1 MNKQQLAA
9 RIWRSANKMRSKIEA
24 NEYKD
29 YILGFIFYMFLSNQE
44 EEFLKKDGWTKEDMQ
59 ADLHEDHLEE
69 AQYCRDKLG
78 YFIPYEHLFST
89 WLDMKFDF
97 TVDNVTVA
105 LSSFSR
111 NINESHKKVF
121 QNIFHTLETGLTNLG
136 QGQAAQ
142 TSAIRD
148 LIALIK
154 DIPTDAKQDYDVLGF
169 IYEFL
174 IGNFAANAGKKAGE
188 FYTPHEVSVVMSEII
203 ANHLKGR
210 SEIEIYDPTSGSG
223 SLLINIGQSVGRFIE
238 NKDKIKYYAQEL
250 KENTY
255 NLTRM
260 NLVMRGIIP
269 SNITVRNGDTL
280 AEDWPLF
287 EDGADGKPD
296 ESTYVLLRVDAVVA
310 NPPYS
315 QNWDPSNRDNDPR
328 FKRYGLAPSSKADY
342 AFLLHNLYH
351 IKPDGIV
358 TIVLPHG
365 VLFRGGE
372 EERIRT
378 NLIENNNIDTIIG
391 LPANIFYGT
400 GIPTIIMVLKQKR
413 ENTDVLFIDA
423 SKGFEKVGKNNKLR
437 ACDIKK
443 IADTVAARRQGDG
456 VYSRLVSRDEIRANG
471 YNLNIP
477 RYVDSSE
484 KPESFDIKAIMLGG
498 IPNSEIDLLDSYWK
512 EFPSLRKTIFGAKSD
527 TYSFVN
533 NPETL
538 EKTIAENEDVV
549 KMSQAFETK
558 FADLPDFLNAQ
569 LIDSMEAINVAKEE
583 SIIGDNL
590 FGRLDF
596 TGLIDPYAAYQLLD
610 KQWGVIAT
618 DLEIIQSEGK
628 QSIRKVDPNMVVKKK
643 DKVEVEVQEGWKGRI
658 LPFDLVQKEFLAAE
672 FSKLA
677 EVQSELDSYENTI
690 SEIEESIEEDD
701 RQETIWDDEKE
712 AFIMPGI
719 AKLAK
724 TYAKACK
731 LSEEAALSK
740 YEEDS
745 IEWKLLSISVAN
757 TKSKAVKKQHKD
769 LSLKILEETKKI
781 IEGLDEKSCTKLLK
795 KKWIEPLV
803 TAISEMPTQLIV
815 ELKKK
820 IGHLANKYSETLHD
834 IDDQIEKTNQE
845 LALMIDELTGSED
858 DMIGLAEFKQSLLQ
872 GD

>member
-44 EEFLKKDGWTKEDMQ
+44 KQFLEKDKWTEVDMKSE
-59 ADLHEDHLEE
+59 LHEGNSEVVE
-69 AQYCRDKLG
+69 YCKNKLG
-78 YFIPYEHLFST
+78 YFICYDHLFST
-89 WLDMKFDF
+89 WLAKGLDF
-97 TVDNVTVA
+97 TVDDVTVA
-105 LSSFSR
+105 LSAFSR
-111 NINESHKKVF
+111 NINPTHKKVF

-148 LIALIK
+148 LITLIK
-154 DIPTDAKQDYDVLGF
+154 DIPTDGKQDYDVLGF
-169 IYEFL
+169 IYEYL

-210 SEIEIYDPTSGSG
+210 REIEIYDPTSGSG

-238 NKDKIKYYAQEL
+238 SRDNIKYYAQEL

-280 AEDWPLF
+280 ADDWPLF

-296 ESTYVLLRVDAVVA
+296 ESTYELLRVDAVVA

-315 QNWDPSNRDNDPR
+315 QSWDPSNRDNDPR
-328 FKRYGLAPSSKADY
+328 FKRFGLAPSSKADY

-372 EERIRT
+372 EERIRR
-378 NLIENNNIDTIIG
+378 NLIEGNHIDTIIG
-391 LPANIFYGT
+391 LPANIFFGT

-413 ENTDVLFIDA
+413 DNTDILFIDA

-443 IADTVAARRQGDG
+443 IADTVIARAQGDG
-456 VYSRLVSRDEIRANG
+456 VYSRLVTREEVRKND

-498 IPNSEIDLLDSYWK
+498 IPNLEIDELSKYWL
-512 EFPSLRKTIFGAKSD
+512 EFPSLRGEVFEPISP
-527 TYSFVN
+527 TYSHVKS
-533 NPETL
+533 PEGIL
-538 EKTIAENEDVV
+538 ETIKRNADVLRLAGTFERSFSDFRDFLVGRLLGDINSVSVV
-549 KMSQAFETK
+549 KEEGQIGEE
-558 FADLPDFLNAQ
+558 
-569 LIDSMEAINVAKEE
+569 IAK
-583 SIIGDNL
+583 
-590 FGRLDF
+590 RLSF
-596 TGLIDPYAAYQLLD
+596 TSLIDPYAAYQLLD
-610 KQWGVIAT
+610 NQWGIIAT
-618 DLEIIQSEGK
+618 DLEIIQSEGF
-628 QSIRKVDPNMVVKKK
+628 SSVRVVDPNMVIKKK
-643 DKVEVEVQEGWKGRI
+643 DKNEVEVQDGWKGRI
-658 LPFDLVQKEFLAAE
+658 LPFELVQKAMLASEFAE
-672 FSKLA
+672 LSDA
-677 EVQSELDSYENTI
+677 EEELSGYE
-690 SEIEESIEEDD
+690 SAIEEIFESIDEEDK
-701 RQETIWDDEKE
+701 QSPIWDDEKE
-712 AFIMPGI
+712 SFVMAAITKK
-719 AKLAK
+719 AKE
-724 TYAKACK
+724 YAKAYR
-731 LSEEAALSK
+731 LSESAALSK
-740 YEEDS
+740 YDEDS
-745 IEWKLLSISVAN
+745 IEWKLLSISIAN
-757 TKSKAVKKQHKD
+757 TNAKAVKAKVKA
-769 LSLKILEETKKI
+769 LSNAIIEKTKAI
-781 IEGLDEKSCTKLLK
+781 IEGLTDEQCFALLER
-795 KKWIEPLV
+795 KWITPLV
-803 TAISEMPTQLIV
+803 EGIASLPSAVLSDLEKGILY
-815 ELKKK
+815 LHKK
-820 IGHLANKYSETLHD
+820 YEETLLD
-834 IDDQIEKTNQE
+834 IDTQITQTSKE
-845 LALMIDELTGSED
+845 LASMIDELTGSED
-858 DMIGLAEFKQSLLQ
+858 DLIGLAEFRKTLLE
-872 GD
+872 GE